1 MAIELLQAVTSL
13 GSPRVLV
20 VGDFLLDSYV
30 YGDALRIS
38 PEAPV
43 QVLKVIGRESRPGG
57 AASVA
62 ADVTALGGKAVCI
75 GVVGQDDTGRQLK
88 KILQEAGVDVSGLI
102 PVTDRPTISKQRMIG
117 LAQHRHRQQLLRI
130 DEECDKPFEPSV
142 YRQLLDAC
150 RKRIKECD
158 AVCLQDYNKGVLTE
172 DLSRE
177 MIALARKAGKRVL
190 VDPPMTGD
198 FARYKGASVITPNRR
213 EASAAIGFAIDEIQD
228 AQKAAGI
235 LLEKLDLEAVV
246 ITLDKQGAFLQ
257 TARISEHIT
266 TIPRSVYDVTGAGDM
281 VLATLAVALSG
292 GCDFRIAVQL
302 ANIAGGIEVEKF
314 GTATVSIEEIIN
326 EILLENRGKMGK
338 IRDIAELG
346 NELAYHRQQ
355 HRKIVFTNGCF
366 DVLHRGHIEY
376 LSFCKQQGD
385 IVVLGLNS
393 DRSVREIKGPSRPIN
408 NQHDRAAVLA
418 ALEPVDYIVIF
429 DEADPLRLIEQVQP
443 DVLIKGADWANKG
456 VIGREFVESYGG
468 RVVLAPLVDGK
479 SSTATIQKIQSL
491 HDRDAE
497 EVTGQD
503 NRMEPRTRP

>member
-1 MAIELLQAVTSL
+1 MAIELLKAVTNL

-43 QVLKVIGRESRPGG
+43 QVLKVVSREVRPGG

-62 ADVTALGGKAVCI
+62 ADVAALGGKAICI
-75 GVVGQDDTGRQLK
+75 GVVGDDETGRQLRN
-88 KILQEAGVDVSGLI
+88 ILKEAGVDVSGLVQ
-102 PVTDRPTISKQRMIG
+102 VTDRPTISKQRMIG

-130 DEECDKPFEPSV
+130 DEECDKPFDPAV
-142 YRQLLDAC
+142 HQQLLVSYKKC
-150 RKRIKECD
+150 LQECD
-158 AVCLQDYNKGVLTE
+158 AVCLQDYNKGVLAE
-172 DLSRE
+172 DFCRE
-177 MIALARKAGKRVL
+177 MIALAGKAGKRIL

-198 FARYKGASVITPNRR
+198 FVRYKGVSVITPNRK
-213 EASAAIGFAIDEIQD
+213 EASAASGFAIEAILD
-228 AQKAAGI
+228 AKKAAQH
-235 LLEKLDLEAVV
+235 LRKTLELEAVV
-246 ITLDKQGAFLQ
+246 ITLDKQGAYLQ
-257 TARISEHIT
+257 TSQISEHIT

-281 VLATLAVALSG
+281 VLATLAVVLAG

-314 GTATVSIEEIIN
+314 GTATVSIDEIIN

-338 IRDIAELG
+338 IREMDELA

-355 HRKIVFTNGCF
+355 NRKIVFTNGCF

-376 LSFCKQQGD
+376 LSFCKQHGD

-393 DRSVREIKGPSRPIN
+393 DRSVREIKGPARPIN

-429 DEADPLRLIEQVQP
+429 EEADPLKLIQQVRP

-491 HDRDAE
+491 
-497 EVTGQD
+497 QD
-503 NRMEPRTRP
+503 KDTKEAIENNRMEPRTRP